1 MEYPINTAGHGL
13 VVVQLLGLSGV
24 AEEAGSYEAAYH
36 AAMAALHVADH
47 AGELEEVER
56 VRNFQVHADAIRS
69 RLSARAHFNRR
80 RAGSLDA

>member
-36 AAMAALHVADH
+36 AAMAALH
-47 AGELEEVER
+47 AGPAASTREIPAALTHPMYRSAQER
-56 VRNFQVHADAIRS
+56 
-69 RLSARAHFNRR
+69 
-80 RAGSLDA
+80 